1 MPVFS
6 LNEDILFPPVE
17 LADESGI
24 LAVGGD
30 LSEKR
35 LIKAYSQGIFPW
47 YSPGEPILWWSPDP
61 RFVLYPEKIK
71 ISRSMRQILKRK
83 TFTITFDQAFPEV
96 IKNCS
101 KPRDDDMGT
110 WITDEMTDAYI
121 RLHNLGYAHS
131 VEAWQ
136 DGRLAGGLY
145 GVSLGTAFFGESM
158 FTHVSNASKACF
170 IVLTR
175 YLEKAGFPI
184 IDCQVHTSHLASLG
198 AHFIPRSD
206 FLAVIEN
213 SIKEKTLK
221 GNWGTMA
228 PFTSSTAPS
237 T

>member
-6 LNEDILFPPVE
+6 LNEDIIFPPVE

-30 LSEKR
+30 LSEER
-35 LIKAYSQGIFPW
+35 LIEAYSRGIFPW

-61 RFVLYPEKIK
+61 RFILYPKEIK
-71 ISRSMRQILKRK
+71 VSRSMRQILKRE

-101 KPRDDDMGT
+101 KPREDELGT

-121 RLHNLGYAHS
+121 KLHNVGLAHS

-145 GVSLGTAFFGESM
+145 GVSLGKTFFGESM

-175 YLEKAGFPI
+175 YLGEAGFPI
-184 IDCQVHTSHLASLG
+184 IDCQVHTDHLASLG

-206 FLAVIEN
+206 FLAVIES
-213 SIKEKTLK
+213 SIKEETLR

-228 PFTSSTAPS
+228 TFTSTAGFN